1 MLNFARHLACCASVA
16 AGLLVVPGARA
27 DDNYPTKPVT
37 VIVDR
42 APGGGTDITARMMA
56 QYLSKTLGQQ
66 FIVENQPG
74 AAGRIALQRLSASA
88 ADGYTLLVVGSSY
101 TVNPALY
108 KLEIDPV
115 EDITP
120 VVAISEGGLLLVASP
135 KLEAKTLPDLLK
147 QAKANPGKI
156 TSATVGSGSISDL
169 STALLGMMA
178 DVQFTRVEYKGAGP
192 AMNDTMAG
200 VTDIL
205 FSSPANAIPQVK
217 AGTLTALATTAD
229 VPMPGMAEAPIMQ
242 KSGVPGYKVLE
253 WYGVIGPKGIPAPIV
268 EKVNAAVNEMLK
280 DPAIIATI
288 NRDGFVPAGGSAA
301 DFKARIANGIAQW
314 TKVVQSMNIQPQ

>member
-1 MLNFARHLACCASVA
+1 MRKISGHITSWACAVATLAMMQTAWA
-16 AGLLVVPGARA
+16 QET
-27 DDNYPTKPVT
+27 DYPTKPVT

-42 APGGGTDITARMMA
+42 APGGGTDITARLMA

-66 FIVENQPG
+66 FVVENQPG
-74 AAGRIALQRLSASA
+74 AAGRIALQRLSGSA

-156 TSATVGSGSISDL
+156 TSATAGSGSISDL

-178 DVQFTRVEYKGAGP
+178 GAQFTHVEYKGAGP

-205 FSSPANAIPQVK
+205 FSSPANAISQVK

-229 VPMPGMAEAPIMQ
+229 IPMPGMTEVPTMQ
-242 KSGVPGYKVLE
+242 SAGVAGYKVLE
-253 WYGVIGPKGIPAPIV
+253 WYGVIGPKGIPTPIV
-268 EKVNAAVNEMLK
+268 EKINGAVNDMLK
-280 DPAIIATI
+280 DPAIVATI

-301 DFKARIANGIAQW
+301 DFKARIATGID
-314 TKVVQSMNIQPQ
+314 

>member
-1 MLNFARHLACCASVA
+1 MRKISGHITSWACAFATLAMMQA
-16 AGLLVVPGARA
+16 AWAEGT
-27 DDNYPTKPVT
+27 DYPTKPVT

-42 APGGGTDITARMMA
+42 APGGGTDITARLMA
-56 QYLSKTLGQQ
+56 QYLTKALGQQ

-74 AAGRIALQRLSASA
+74 AAGRIALQRLSGSA

-135 KLEAKTLPDLLK
+135 KLAAKTLPDLLK
-147 QAKANPGKI
+147 QAKANPRKI

-169 STALLGMMA
+169 STALLEMMA
-178 DVQFTRVEYKGAGP
+178 GAQFTHVEYKGAGP

-205 FSSPANAIPQVK
+205 FSSPANAVPQVK
-217 AGTLTALATTAD
+217 ASTLTALATTAD
-229 VPMPGMAEAPIMQ
+229 VPMPGMTEVPTMQ
-242 KSGVPGYKVLE
+242 SAGVPGYKVLE
-253 WYGVIGPKGIPAPIV
+253 WYGVIGPKGVPAPIV
-268 EKVNAAVNEMLK
+268 EKLNGAV
-280 DPAIIATI
+280 

-301 DFKARIANGIAQW
+301 DFKARIATGIEQW
-314 TKVVQSMNIQPQ
+314 SKVVQGMNIKPE